1 MAGSNAPMEIASAIQ
16 STSINRHPSP
26 KLDLNPSTA
35 ASQKQPVTIAC
46 SPAESDVAGDEIPLS
61 VLRPMPRRTTMPP
74 LPDLRFEQ
82 SYLKSIEGA
91 KSWKGVLWI
100 TFRDQVSSLSYFP
113 WSTKALK
120 IFIISR
126 IWQDFLQSLTRH
138 SSLQVLLSLTQG
150 AIWTLLLSGWR
161 YWNRSS
167 QFSGHSVG
175 ARIRR
180 WWWGV
185 NNWVVLEDKAWTIW
199 S

>member
-1 MAGSNAPMEIASAIQ
+1 MAGSNVPMEIASAIQ
-16 STSINRHPSP
+16 SASINRHPSP
-26 KLDLNPSTA
+26 RLDLNPSTA

-46 SPAESDVAGDEIPLS
+46 SPAESDVAEDEIPLS

-100 TFRDQVSSLSYFP
+100 TFRDQV
-113 WSTKALK
+113 
-120 IFIISR
+120 
-126 IWQDFLQSLTRH
+126 
-138 SSLQVLLSLTQG
+138 LLALTQG

-175 ARIRR
+175 GRIRR

-185 NNWVVLEDKAWTIW
+185 NNWVVLEDKA
-199 S
+199 

>member
-1 MAGSNAPMEIASAIQ
+1 
-16 STSINRHPSP
+16 
-26 KLDLNPSTA
+26 
-35 ASQKQPVTIAC
+35 
-46 SPAESDVAGDEIPLS
+46 
-61 VLRPMPRRTTMPP
+61 MPP

-82 SYLKSIEGA
+82 SYLKSLEGA

-100 TFRDQVSSLSYFP
+100 TFRDQV
-113 WSTKALK
+113 
-120 IFIISR
+120 
-126 IWQDFLQSLTRH
+126 
-138 SSLQVLLSLTQG
+138 LLALTQG

-185 NNWVVLEDKAWTIW
+185 NNWAVLEDKALNNLKLVKDVQDYYKGEF
-199 S
+199 SSAAQD